1 MSKMTRRAAL
11 VVIVMCALCAPLVA
25 HPHDGDVQTLVLRG
39 TITDVDL
46 KNGTLALDAIDRD
59 TKKLR
64 NFFVILDPRIKV
76 TRAKTKVTVAELAP
90 GQPIICVVEVE
101 VRENGQKGRMIAF
114 DIQFD
119 LKARPATY

>member
-1 MSKMTRRAAL
+1 MTRRAAL
-11 VVIVMCALCAPLVA
+11 VAIALCVLCAPVLA

-39 TITDVDL
+39 TITDIDL
-46 KNGTLALDAIDRD
+46 RNGTLALDAIDRE

-64 NFFVILDPRIKV
+64 NFFVLLDPKIKIA
-76 TRAKTKVTVAELAP
+76 RAKKKVAITELVP
-90 GQPIICVVEVE
+90 GQAIICVVEVE

-119 LKARPATY
+119 LK

>member
-1 MSKMTRRAAL
+1 MISVRACLAAL
-11 VVIVMCALCAPLVA
+11 LACAMCAPVFG
-25 HPHDGDVQTLVLRG
+25 HPHNGDTQTLVLRG
-39 TITDVDL
+39 TITDIDL

-64 NFFVILDPRIKV
+64 NFFVLLDPKIKI
-76 TRAKTKVTVAELAP
+76 TRAKQKMAVTQLAP
-90 GQPIICVVEVE
+90 GQAIICVVEVE

-119 LKARPATY
+119 LKAKAATN

>member
-1 MSKMTRRAAL
+1 MTRRAAL
-11 VVIVMCALCAPLVA
+11 AVIVMSALCAPLLA
-25 HPHDGDVQTLVLRG
+25 HPHNGDVQTVVLRG
-39 TITDVDL
+39 TITDVNL

-64 NFFVILDPRIKV
+64 NFFVLLDPKIKI
-76 TRAKTKVTVAELAP
+76 TRAKKKVAVTELAP
-90 GQPIICVVEVE
+90 GQSIICVVEVE

-119 LKARPATY
+119 LKVNTATK

>member
-1 MSKMTRRAAL
+1 MTRRAAL
-11 VVIVMCALCAPLVA
+11 AAIALCVLCEPLLA

-39 TITDVDL
+39 TITDVNL

-59 TKKLR
+59 TKKVR
-64 NFFVILDPRIKV
+64 NFFVLLDPKIKI
-76 TRAKTKVTVAELAP
+76 TRAKKKVTVTELAP
-90 GQPIICVVEVE
+90 GQSIICVVEVE

-119 LKARPATY
+119 LKAKAATN